1 MMMWTLGLQLVVVG
15 VFLQMP
21 GCFPSCLIKGSVA
34 FCGFKNLHSVPPLP
48 PHITHLFLENNRI
61 GEINATSMS
70 GLENLQELDLGNQKV
85 PLVIRSNA
93 FLRQSRLQR
102 LVLGLNPR
110 LQLEPLAFAG
120 LSNLQK
126 LHLDY
131 CSLNES
137 ILTGNDLAPL
147 SSLQTL
153 NLYGNHIKRLRP
165 SPFFSNM
172 TDLTNLNLE
181 LNKIDEI
188 CESDLVGFKG
198 KHFSL
203 FSLKSVYLRNML
215 NKSFDW
221 QKCGNP
227 FSGVSFQTLDLS
239 YSGLSVD
246 KLRLFFRAIS
256 GTNISQ
262 LKVSGH
268 IGKGFSFD
276 NLPDPDL
283 DFFEGLKNSSVRFL
297 DLSMNRIFSLR
308 QRVFTP
314 LTEVNSIDLSQ
325 NKVNQIHRMAFE
337 GLQGNLKMLNLSHN
351 LLGEIFSHTFA
362 SLTNLEILDLSHNHI
377 GVLGYGSFSE
387 LPNLRF
393 LNLTDNSLQALGFPA
408 ALPNLENLNLNSN
421 KLTSSSVNTITQL
434 AHNVSSLSIQNNRIT
449 QIYSFLDQMKRLKLL
464 LYGGN
469 TIKWCILSRRVAP
482 FNIKV
487 LDLHSSS
494 LQSIWSQGKCL
505 NLFDKFQNVTSLN
518 LSSNGLRSL
527 PQGIFKG
534 LTSVVT
540 MDLSSNSLTYLQPD
554 VLPKSLKSLYLS
566 DNFIASPDPI
576 AFSSLSFLDLSKNR
590 FYCNNDLQSFL
601 TWMKQ
606 TNIKFLSPI
615 EEFRCEFPAS
625 FYNIP
630 LLDYTG
636 QLALRATKTIMN
648 ELIQNHI
655 HI

>member
-34 FCGFKNLHSVPPLP
+34 LCGFKNLHSVPPLP

-93 FLRQSRLQR
+93 FLKQSRLRR

-126 LHLDY
+126 LQLDY
-131 CSLNES
+131 CSLNDS
-137 ILTGNDLAPL
+137 ILTGNYLAPL

-153 NLYGNHIKRLRP
+153 NLYGNHIKRL
-165 SPFFSNM
+165 
-172 TDLTNLNLE
+172 
-181 LNKIDEI
+181 
-188 CESDLVGFKG
+188 
-198 KHFSL
+198 
-203 FSLKSVYLRNML
+203 SVYLRNML

-246 KLRLFFRAIS
+246 KLSLFFRAIS

-297 DLSMNRIFSLR
+297 DLSKNRIFSLR

-393 LNLTDNSLQALGFPA
+393 LNLTDNSLQELGFTA

-421 KLTSSSVNTITQL
+421 KLTSSSVNTITRF

-449 QIYSFLDQMKRLKLL
+449 QIYSFLDQMKCLKLL

-482 FNIKV
+482 FNVKV

-505 NLFDKFQNVTSLN
+505 DLFDKFQNVTSLN

-534 LTSVVT
+534 LASVVT
-540 MDLSSNSLTYLQPD
+540 MDLSSNTLTYLQSD

-601 TWMKQ
+601 MWMKQ
-606 TNIKFLSPI
+606 TNITFLSPI
-615 EEFRCEFPAS
+615 EEFRCEFPAG

-630 LLDYTG
+630 LLDYNG
-636 QLALRATKTIMN
+636 QLALRATKKIMN
-648 ELIQNHI
+648 ELIQNRHI
-655 HI
+655 

>member
-1 MMMWTLGLQLVVVG
+1 
-15 VFLQMP
+15 MP
-21 GCFPSCLIKGSVA
+21 GCFPSCLIEGSVA
-34 FCGFKNLHSVPPLP
+34 LCGFKNLHSVPPLP

-61 GEINATSMS
+61 GEINATSLS
-70 GLENLQELDLGNQKV
+70 SLENLQELDLGNQKV
-85 PLVIRSNA
+85 PLVIQSNA
-93 FLRQSRLQR
+93 FLRQSRLRR

-137 ILTGNDLAPL
+137 ILTGNYLAPL

-165 SPFFSNM
+165 SPFFANM
-172 TDLTNLNLE
+172 TDLANLNLE

-188 CESDLVGFKG
+188 CESDLVSFKG
-198 KHFSL
+198 KHFTL
-203 FSLKSVYLRNML
+203 FSLKGVYLRNML

-227 FSGVSFQTLDLS
+227 
-239 YSGLSVD
+239 
-246 KLRLFFRAIS
+246 AIS

-268 IGKGFSFD
+268 IGKGLSFN

-297 DLSMNRIFSLR
+297 DLSKNRIFALH

-314 LTEVNSIDLSQ
+314 LTEVTAIDLSQ

-337 GLQGNLKMLNLSHN
+337 GLQGNLKTLNLSHN
-351 LLGEIFSHTFA
+351 LLGEILSHTFA

-377 GVLGYGSFSE
+377 GVLGYNSFSG
-387 LPNLRF
+387 LPNLRV
-393 LNLTDNSLQALGFPA
+393 LNLTDNSLQELGFPA
-408 ALPNLENLNLNSN
+408 ALPNLEILNLNSN
-421 KLTSSSVNTITQL
+421 KLTSSSVNTITRF
-434 AHNVSSLSIQNNRIT
+434 AHNVSSLSIQNNRLT
-449 QIYSFLDQMKRLKLL
+449 HIYSFLDQMKRLKLL

-469 TIKWCILSRRVAP
+469 TIKWCTLRRRVAP
-482 FNIKV
+482 FNVKV
-487 LDLHSSS
+487 LDLHGSS
-494 LQSIWSQGKCL
+494 LQSIWGEGKCL
-505 NLFDKFQNVTSLN
+505 DLFGKFQNVTSLN
-518 LSSNGLRSL
+518 LSSNSLRSL

-534 LTSVVT
+534 LSSVET
-540 MDLSSNSLTYLQPD
+540 MDLSSNTLTYLQPD
-554 VLPKSLKSLYLS
+554 VLPK
-566 DNFIASPDPI
+566 NPI
-576 AFSSLSFLDLSKNR
+576 AFSSLRFLDLSNNR
-590 FYCNNDLQSFL
+590 FYCSNDLQSFL

-606 TNIKFLSPI
+606 TNITFLSPI
-615 EEFRCEFPAS
+615 EEFSNFS
-625 FYNIP
+625 
-630 LLDYTG
+630 
-636 QLALRATKTIMN
+636 LRHNLTFSRVACPVFIF
-648 ELIQNHI
+648 QNRTA
-655 HI
+655 